1 MGRVFAGGRL
11 KKIRVTG
18 GPAAT
23 LADVPNARS
32 GAWGDDGTI
41 VFFAGRRARPR
52 LGGLL
57 NYYERAAR
65 SSFRL
70 TSGTLRGHHKGSE
83 ASDSYRPANL

>member
-18 GPAAT
+18 GPAVT
-23 LADVPNARS
+23 LADVPNARG

-57 NYYERAAR
+57 NYYERAA
-65 SSFRL
+65 
-70 TSGTLRGHHKGSE
+70 
-83 ASDSYRPANL
+83 